1 MKFGKRAI
9 ARPLAVAAVLSAV
22 APSLALAQQNG
33 PVSAPSPAPLP
44 TISGTPLPY
53 PAYGSPAPDVQRL
66 VQRPGIP
73 ATVSLT
79 QAIDIAVVQSPAF
92 ASERAQYRAIFAKV
106 GAEQG
111 ALYPS
116 LSGSASVTRDYG
128 ALRGASGTFATASP
142 ASGALGSTGPF
153 TTIAGQ
159 LTLSQLI
166 FDGGRAIAAIRSAKA
181 ADVAGKDTLLRQ
193 LQTLAFNV
201 STAYFNV
208 LETNATVA
216 ADQLLVREFE
226 TNENYVRAEIRTGAA
241 ARSDLAAA
249 QFQTAQ
255 ARGSLTTAQGQ
266 AIAAQSTF
274 ATTLGLDPDT
284 AVVPARISS
293 TAAPLKTLTYQ
304 QSIQEALTLRPDYL
318 AAAQT
323 VESSK
328 ENLRFAKLAR
338 MPSITASASDG
349 YAESLPET
357 KPKLV
362 NSQSLGATLSIP
374 IYDQGLTN
382 YNVAVAASQ
391 LDQANASL
399 VSTRLT
405 VESDVRTALANLI
418 SARATFAQAQA
429 ELRSGQV
436 NLQATQAQY
445 RVGATTI
452 TALVTAEATL
462 ASAQSAYT
470 TSLYNEHLA
479 EQQYAYAL
487 GASDLKL

>member
-1 MKFGKRAI
+1 MRFGKGSL
-9 ARPLAVAAVLSAV
+9 ARPLIVAVVLSGV
-22 APSLALAQQNG
+22 VPSLALAQQKG
-33 PVSAPSPAPLP
+33 PISVPSPAPMP
-44 TISGTPLPY
+44 TVSGTPLPY
-53 PAYGSPAPDVQRL
+53 PAYGSPAPDVVRL

-73 ATVSLT
+73 AIVSLS
-79 QAIDIAVVQSPAF
+79 QAVDVAVVESPSF

-106 GAEQG
+106 GAEYG
-111 ALYPS
+111 AILPN
-116 LSGSASVTRDYG
+116 LSAGASITRDYG
-128 ALRGASGTFATASP
+128 GRNANSQTFATASP
-142 ASGALGSTGPF
+142 SSQFSSTGPF
-153 TTIAGQ
+153 TTITGQ
-159 LTLSQLI
+159 VTLTQLI

-181 ADVAGKDTLLRQ
+181 ADLAGKDTLLRQ

-201 STAYFNV
+201 ATTYYNV
-208 LETNATVA
+208 LETNATVV
-216 ADQLLVREFE
+216 ADQSLVSEFE

-274 ATTLGLDPDT
+274 ATTLGLEPDT
-284 AVVPARISS
+284 QIAPKQLAVN
-293 TAAPLKTLTYQ
+293 APQLKTLSYP
-304 QSIQEALTLRPDYL
+304 QSLQEALALRPDYV
-318 AAAQT
+318 AAVQT
-323 VESSK
+323 VQSSR

-349 YAESLPET
+349 YGESLPQT
-357 KPKLV
+357 TPKLV

-382 YNVAVAASQ
+382 YNVAAAASQ
-391 LDQANASL
+391 VDQANASL
-399 VSTRLT
+399 VLARLT

-418 SARATFAQAQA
+418 SARATFLQAKA
-429 ELRSGQV
+429 ELTSGQV

-462 ASAQSAYT
+462 ASAQNAYIVG
-470 TSLYNEHLA
+470 LYNEHLA
-479 EQQYAYAL
+479 EEQYTFAL
-487 GASDLKL
+487 GAADLKL